1 MDSSILRRVLS
12 QFEADRLRDE
22 NLLLQRRQEIYAK
35 IPEIQK
41 IEADMRTTA
50 AKISR
55 AAFAQGGDPRA
66 RLQSV
71 KEHNDAL
78 LARRALLL
86 RQHGYAEDYLSIR
99 YRCPLC
105 SDLGYI
111 GAKPCKCLIAAYA
124 REQAKELSSML
135 DLTEYNFDNYTDRYF
150 SPVPDPKY
158 RISPADNMEMIYDRC
173 VEFSEAFG
181 KHHLNFLFY
190 GASGLGKTFL
200 SGCIARAVG
209 ERGFS
214 VVYDTAINIATSY
227 SRVRFDHADEEDA
240 RRMRRCRLCDLLI
253 IDDLGTEMASA
264 VVTEGFYLLIN
275 HRLTE
280 RRSTIINT
288 NLTPEQ
294 IASRYSQQIASRL
307 NGEYE
312 HMRFFGEDI
321 RLIKKRERGA
331 L

>member
-1 MDSSILRRVLS
+1 MDSVILRRVPS

-22 NLLLQRRQEIYAK
+22 NLLLERRREIYDK
-35 IPEIQK
+35 IPEIRT
-41 IEADMRTTA
+41 IEADLRTTA

-55 AAFAQGGDPRA
+55 AAFSDGSDPRVK
-66 RLQSV
+66 LQAIKS
-71 KEHNDAL
+71 HNDAL
-78 LARRALLL
+78 IERRSLLL
-86 RQHGYAEDYLSIR
+86 RQNGYPEDYLAIR

-111 GAKPCKCLIAAYA
+111 GAQPCKCLVAAYA

-135 DLTEYNFDNYTDRYF
+135 NLSEYNFDKYTDRYF

-158 RISPADNMEMIYDRC
+158 RVSPADNMEMIYDRC
-173 VEFSEAFG
+173 VEFAEGFG

-209 ERGFS
+209 DRGFS
-214 VVYDTAINIATSY
+214 VVYDTAINIAASY
-227 SRVRFDHADEEDA
+227 SRVRFDHAGEEDT
-240 RRMRRCRLCDLLI
+240 RRMRRAKLCDLLI

-264 VVTEGFYLLIN
+264 VVTEGIYALIN

-280 RRSTIINT
+280 RRSTIIST